1 MTQETKDKIIELALQ
16 GYTSKEI
23 AIVFP
28 GISEDVIST
37 FINSYHKSE
46 KKEDQEIYD
55 KILMARNLRNKEIID
70 YDVVEEMIKL
80 IEQGFTFLEIGL
92 LYEKGETEVRELLY
106 KVLHSKYSIYQDKE
120 LYQKLIEKQND
131 TVKNK
136 FREVYHRLKKLK
148 QEGNFELKNL
158 ESSALVN
165 RFQKYQAVIDLVQEY
180 IDYNGTMSAQALAT
194 KYQMDA
200 PTVRGILNG
209 SLYREITLPML
220 GEERMKSIK
229 EQNLQYSKDTL
240 GKEVRLFDH
249 ITRAEKDILE
259 KIENNKRTW
268 IQMMLTFRL
277 SIKDIAILNE
287 YPETKLYA
295 LKNVLCNNNSK
306 QDQNALDY
314 LLDYYIP
321 NIHPDT
327 SQERKNAVTFQ
338 NTLSMLRSRNAIA
351 YKAYAG
357 RLSDE
362 GYKNVLK
369 KKVNEYTYDDYMIII
384 DYLLKYALY
393 PEEVGLT
400 KETIKQYASG
410 DRRAELEILW
420 QYQERKEEQLF
431 KK

>member
-1 MTQETKDKIIELALQ
+1 MTQEIKNKILEMALQ

-23 AIVFP
+23 ASTLS

-37 FINSYHKSE
+37 YINNFKKSG
-46 KKEDQEIYD
+46 KQEDLEIYER
-55 KILMARNLRNKEIID
+55 ILISRNLRNKEIID
-70 YDVVEEMIKL
+70 YDFVEEIIEL

-92 LYEKGETEVRELLY
+92 LYEKTENEIRDFLY
-106 KVLHSKYSIYQDKE
+106 KVLYGKHSNYQDRE
-120 LYQKLIEKQND
+120 LYQRLLQKQNN

-136 FREVYHRLKKLK
+136 FQDVYYRLKKLK
-148 QEGNFELKNL
+148 ENGIDFKSL

-180 IDYNGTMSAQALAT
+180 IDYNGTQSAQALAT
-194 KYQMDA
+194 KYHMDA

-220 GEERMKSIK
+220 GEEKMKEIK
-229 EQNLQYSKDTL
+229 EQSKQY
-240 GKEVRLFDH
+240 GKEMIDKEGRLFDY

-259 KIENNKRTW
+259 KIENNKKTW
-268 IQMMLTFRL
+268 IQMILTFRL
-277 SIKDIAILNE
+277 SLKDIAILNNF
-287 YPETKLYA
+287 PENKLYA
-295 LKNVLCNNNSK
+295 LKNVLCNHNSK
-306 QDQNALDY
+306 MEQNALDY

-321 NIHPDT
+321 NFHPDT
-327 SQERKNAVTFQ
+327 TQERKNAITFQ
-338 NTLSMLRSRNAIA
+338 NTLFMLRNRNPVA
-351 YKAYAG
+351 YKAYAS

-369 KKVNEYTYDDYMIII
+369 KQSSEYTYDDYMMLM
-384 DYLLKYALY
+384 DYILKYALY

-400 KETIKQYASG
+400 KEELKQYANEE
-410 DRRAELEILW
+410 RRNELEILW
-420 QYQERKEEQLF
+420 QYQNQKAEKIF